1 MSEARIGGRYVL
13 ERQIGAGAMGAIWLA
28 LDPQLQR
35 RVALKLLPPR
45 LINSAEARRQFEHEA
60 KAVAQIQNPHVV
72 QIHDYGVDGGAPY
85 IVMELLAGEDLAAR
99 LRRHGR
105 LAPAAAAQLLNQIAR
120 GLSAAHAAGIV
131 HRDLKPANLFL
142 ARQEAAEVVKVV
154 DFGLA
159 RLDLGGKAPEGDE
172 ALVGTLRYMSPEQMR
187 GQAVDHR
194 SDLFSLGVVLYQAV
208 TGRNPF
214 PDEAVPDL
222 MDWVPGAPPLRPG
235 GVGGELGAKLD
246 AFFTRA
252 LELDPAKRFQSA
264 LELASAFAA
273 AVEITR
279 PARPEQ
285 ILVVDDE
292 PDIVPLMKQLF
303 RKQIKEGVYELVYA
317 TDGEDALEKLRQH
330 PDIAVAMVDIN
341 MPRMDGLTFLGRVGE
356 VRPLLK
362 VIVVTAYSDMSN
374 IRVAMNRGAF
384 DFLGKPINFQDLET
398 TLAKTVKQAAEI
410 RRMLGSVE
418 ENQLL
423 RMFVHSGI
431 VERLVP
437 LVRGPDVAGGE
448 REEATVAFLDVKD
461 FTPVTRRELPDA
473 VIRRL
478 NANFDVITP
487 ELTSRGGMVDKFVGD
502 AVMAVFRGSG
512 HLERAL
518 DACLAARQQMQDM
531 TARSGEQSPYAH
543 GVCAGVDSGDLVYG
557 SIGAR
562 ALGRLD
568 YTVLGDVVNTAARL
582 ASLADREQILIR
594 AELSARLSGAF
605 ECRAAEGKSLPLPA
619 TPGAVHHV
627 VCRHPP
633 A

>member
-1 MSEARIGGRYVL
+1 MFEQRVGGRYVL
-13 ERQIGAGAMGAIWLA
+13 ERKIGAGSMGSVWLA
-28 LDPQLQR
+28 LDEQLQR
-35 RVALKLLPPR
+35 RVALKLMPPQH
-45 LINSAEARRQFEHEA
+45 LASSEARRQFEQEA
-60 KAVAQIQNPHVV
+60 KAVAQIQSPHVV

-105 LAPAAAAQLLNQIAR
+105 LAPAAATQLLNQIAR
-120 GLSAAHAAGIV
+120 GLSAAHGAGIV

-142 ARQEAAEVVKVV
+142 ARQDAGEVMKVV

-159 RLDLGGKAPEGDE
+159 RLHVRGATREGDG
-172 ALVGTLRYMSPEQMR
+172 ALVGTLRYMSPEQMH
-187 GQAVDHR
+187 GDSVDHR
-194 SDLFSLGVVLYQAV
+194 SDLWSLAVVLYQAV
-208 TGRNPF
+208 TGRFPF
-214 PDEAVPDL
+214 PDEAIPDL
-222 MDWVPGAPPLRPG
+222 MDWAPGKPPMRPEGVP
-235 GVGGELGAKLD
+235 GELGEKLN
-246 AFFTRA
+246 AFFERA
-252 LELDPAKRFQSA
+252 LDFDPARRFQSA

-273 AVEITR
+273 AVEDTR

-292 PDIVPLMKQLF
+292 PDIVRLMRQLF
-303 RKQIKEGVYELVYA
+303 RKQLKEGVYEFVFA
-317 TDGEDALEKLRQH
+317 SDGEDALEKLRQH
-330 PDIAVAMVDIN
+330 PDIAVAMIDIN

-384 DFLGKPINFQDLET
+384 DFLGKPINYQDLET
-398 TLAKTVKQAAEI
+398 TLSKTVKQVAEV
-410 RRMLGSVE
+410 RQMLHSVE

-431 VERLVP
+431 LERVVP
-437 LVRGPDVAGGE
+437 LVRGPDVVSGQ

-461 FTPVTRRELPDA
+461 FTPVTRQELPD
-473 VIRRL
+473 VVVRRL
-478 NANFDVITP
+478 NANFDVIAP
-487 ELTSRGGMVDKFVGD
+487 ELASRGGMVDKFVGD
-502 AVMAVFRGSG
+502 AVMAVFRGPG

-518 DACLAARQQMQDM
+518 EGCLAARQQLQAMA
-531 TARSGEQSPYAH
+531 ARSGRESPYAH
-543 GVCAGVDSGDLVYG
+543 GVCAGLDSGELVYG

-582 ASLADREQILIR
+582 ASQADREQILVR
-594 AELSARLSGAF
+594 AELAARLGAF
-605 ECRAAEGKSLPLPA
+605 ECHAAEGKA
-619 TPGAVHHV
+619 GAQSV
-627 VCRHPP
+627 VGRRSPT
-633 A
+633 